1 MVLINKEAKTVQ
13 IVNDFNKDYDRATD
27 YDWNSGGGFMRSTA
41 IAIEKRRASIP
52 KNAGDWC
59 FVKFI
64 LCLRVAMARTM
75 GKSFFRERPIPYQL
89 GEQHKNR
96 SILQNSSRKYLL

>member
-1 MVLINKEAKTVQ
+1 MRNPTIASTVYALGRIDMVLINKEAKTVQ

-52 KNAGDWC
+52 KNAG
-59 FVKFI
+59 V
-64 LCLRVAMARTM
+64 RVFYYGI
-75 GKSFFRERPIPYQL
+75 GKLSQ
-89 GEQHKNR
+89 
-96 SILQNSSRKYLL
+96 